1 VTVCGNDDAIS
12 AVTSRRAGL
21 LRRLEEGLYS
31 SVNGNAQSFGFSITV
46 TVCFGVASR
55 LQSLPT
61 LTDLLLFALAG
72 VMAFSALN
80 LFAALRLRTQVTQI
94 RSTRA
99 TLIGTAT
106 DFIAVAAAVG
116 AAIGLNHVTSGP
128 VAWAVTPFVAA
139 VIYVS
144 VQSIELAMGERESED
159 DDDDDDDEPVPS
171 RDA

>member
-1 VTVCGNDDAIS
+1 MA
-12 AVTSRRAGL
+12 SRRAGL

-31 SVNGNAQSFGFSITV
+31 SVNGNAQAFGFSITV

-55 LQSLPT
+55 LQSRPT
-61 LTDLLLFALAG
+61 LADLLLFALAG
-72 VMAFSALN
+72 VVAFSVLN
-80 LFAALRLRTQVTQI
+80 VFVALRLRTQVTQI
-94 RSTRA
+94 GSGRA

-116 AAIGLNHVTSGP
+116 AAIGLNHITSGV

-144 VQSIELAMGERESED
+144 VQSIELAVGERETED
-159 DDDDDDDEPVPS
+159 DDTDDRQAPPPE
-171 RDA
+171 A